1 MKPTENFNFLI
12 TLKGH
17 KDDNVGEELL
27 GIEEIELAL
36 QKDEPTLNIK
46 DSEFPNVLLIDLSMD
61 PELALDILKK
71 TTTTVIS
78 KIVIIDEV
86 VRTRSNIIKEKA
98 LQIANQK
105 IKPGSSIAVRCD
117 LRGRKY
123 IESKEDL
130 IKAISDELIQKLNA
144 YPNSKNPKW
153 VVQVEIVGEDTGIS
167 VLEPYKI
174 IKKIS

>member
-123 IESKEDL
+123 IESK
-130 IKAISDELIQKLNA
+130 DELIKVISNELLDNLNLEENFVK
-144 YPNSKNPKW
+144 PDW
-153 VVQVEIVGEDTGIS
+153 VVQIEVIGENTGIS
-167 VLEPYKI
+167 VSKPSDIL
-174 IKKIS
+174 KKD

>member
-123 IESKEDL
+123 IESK
-130 IKAISDELIQKLNA
+130 DELIKVISNELLDNLNLEENLVK
-144 YPNSKNPKW
+144 PDW
-153 VVQVEIVGEDTGIS
+153 VVQIEVIGENTGIS
-167 VLEPYKI
+167 VSKPSDIL
-174 IKKIS
+174 KKD